1 MCDFDLSQA
10 LSDDSPGIDEPE
22 FKSCCF
28 HMKDLQDNIF
38 TLDDGLELVVSHD
51 PKTMQCIATL
61 LLAVNRLKRPL
72 TRCCREINDGELCSS
87 IMESLVEETIV
98 KKTENLS
105 MAVRRIFQRVNSE
118 KMLTLTDSEQ
128 KDIVCGNGELK
139 LEAITLR
146 GGNCERKVNFKLER
160 YITPCV
166 SPGEGQPVVLSITNN
181 NMHISCTMN
190 DGKAVLKLEECCE
203 ETLSRISDDG
213 NMDRFLFYRRITGMN
228 LTTFES
234 VKCPGWFISTSYEC
248 ENQPV
253 EMCKA
258 NTVRRVTCFKTN

>member
-1 MCDFDLSQA
+1 METMCDFDLSQA

-190 DGKAVLKLEECCE
+190 DGKAVLKLENAVR
-203 ETLSRISDDG
+203 TLSRISDDG
-213 NMDRFLFYRRITGMN
+213 NMDRFLFSTG
-228 LTTFES
+228 ES
-234 VKCPGWFISTSYEC
+234 RG
-248 ENQPV
+248 
-253 EMCKA
+253 
-258 NTVRRVTCFKTN
+258 